1 MAILNTNIATPAGDA
16 TTALLDLARGASVE
30 LAPRQVAAVDHL
42 ADYLPL
48 GTRVYVPFVP
58 DAHWQDTILAC
69 ERLGGGGMVPVPHL
83 PARSVSGPTE
93 LDEWL
98 GRLTEAG
105 VTELMLV
112 AGDRNEPAGVYR
124 DTLDILDTGA
134 LAAHGLTRL
143 GVTGYPDGHPLAS
156 VADLEAALVRKME
169 YATATGT
176 EMWIV
181 SQFAFDPLP
190 VIAWIQRI
198 QQLANGLPLRIG
210 IAGPARLKT
219 LLGFA
224 ARCGV
229 GVSAKMIARRPSV
242 VRLLNNWSP
251 DVMIGAL
258 GRHRAASLEV
268 PALEAPSLEAPSLEA
283 PSLAPSIAGIHL
295 FTFGGLPQTSRWL
308 RAKAGVGTA
317 HVVDFRGVGER
328 GVR

>member
-1 MAILNTNIATPAGDA
+1 M
-16 TTALLDLARGASVE
+16 
-30 LAPRQVAAVDHL
+30 
-42 ADYLPL
+42 
-48 GTRVYVPFVP
+48 
-58 DAHWQDTILAC
+58 
-69 ERLGGGGMVPVPHL
+69 
-83 PARSVSGPTE
+83 SG
-93 LDEWL
+93 WA
-98 GRLTEAG
+98 RLTEAR

-112 AGDRNEPAGVYR
+112 AGDRNVPAGVYR

-143 GVTGYPDGHPLAS
+143 GVTGYPDGHPLVS
-156 VADLEAALVRKME
+156 VAELEAALVRKME

-181 SQFAFDPLP
+181 SQFAFDPLT
-190 VIAWIQRI
+190 VLAWIQRM

-251 DVMIGAL
+251 DVMIGELA
-258 GRHRAASLEV
+258 RHRAASLEGT
-268 PALEAPSLEAPSLEA
+268 SLEG